1 MYEIIFYEDKNGK
14 SEIQNYLERLSKKKD
29 KDSRIK
35 FNKII
40 SYIDLLSNK
49 GIEIG
54 EPYIKHINNN
64 IWELRPVRD
73 RILFTYWDNNKFILL
88 SIFMKQTQKIPKSE
102 IEKAIRNLENFKKR
116 RNRKDGK

>member
-1 MYEIIFYEDKNGK
+1 MHEIIFYEDKNGK
-14 SEIQNYLERLSKKKD
+14 SKIQNYLERLSKKKD

-73 RILFTYWDNNKFILL
+73 RILFAYWDNNKFILL